1 MEIRGVVIRRLKRDE
16 IRQIWSIDRRE
27 VIEKVYHLED
37 GGLVLKPEYYD
48 MQGWPPGERDLYTPI
63 LYDCFDR
70 GGTFYGAF
78 QGSRL
83 IGVVVLESKFIGR
96 EGDQLQMK
104 LLHISREYRE
114 KGLGR
119 RLFEKAV
126 AKARKLGAK
135 RLYISAT
142 PSQNTVDFY
151 LHMGCMVTEE
161 VDEDLFKVEPEDIHL
176 EYRIPE

>member
-1 MEIRGVVIRRLKRDE
+1 MESRRVVIRRLERNE
-16 IRQIWSIDRRE
+16 IRQIWNIDRRE
-27 VIEKVYHLED
+27 VIEKVYYLED

-48 MQGWPPGERDLYTPI
+48 MQGWPPGEPELYTPI

-83 IGVVVLESKFIGR
+83 IGAVVLESKFIGR

-104 LLHISREYRE
+104 LLHISREYRG

-119 RLFEKAV
+119 KLFEKAV

-135 RLYISAT
+135 RLYVSAT
-142 PSQNTVDFY
+142 PSQNTVEFY
-151 LHMGCMVTEE
+151 LHMGCIVTEE
-161 VDEDLFKVEPEDIHL
+161 VDEDLFELEPEDIHL